1 MENFEELGSENT
13 TFQQGSISGNGG
25 GEPTLK
31 EADRKKLDG
40 IVRKMIQNKES
51 DENIRFVVNDFKKKY
66 GTSQPKGVTTGQN
79 TASQSASVNGGFSSG
94 SSKVRPQSKSGKGL
108 TEKPKTILQKMQED
122 AMSRPKVGE
131 EVKLKTKV
139 DVKVEQAV
147 KRDEQI
153 WSSNKPIG
161 QKVKAS
167 LKPVANQPVKKEKVV
182 TQAEF
187 DKNRYSNFD
196 YEYDNPDFENVAPE
210 ELSKTE
216 QYFTNFTETGIDP
229 SDFSRYLKNK
239 TEFFDRDPN
248 YRDNDSEKLRKS
260 FESDSYLQGY
270 VQDRASFLKNKMKY
284 AKTDEEKQKIIVE
297 YNELGQGYVQY
308 KQKYFPDLVKKEEEL
323 KNRNENLHK
332 RAKSGQGNALYQIG
346 KTIGS
351 FAEGVYRPIEDIIQA
366 GIENLDEGLGK
377 IGAGKL
383 LDEGVRRGRF
393 ARTIRDMENQ
403 DGFDTAFGTGKKVKY
418 GKDTYIV
425 TSNGNIV
432 DEDTGS
438 SINSFTDRGTL
449 QQILNKAETSK
460 EHGSFFSGVSLTK
473 QIVGTAGQII
483 SQVAMSRGIGGS
495 AATAGSFAKSG
506 AIVNATML
514 STASYNET
522 LSELLKAGVSESDAR
537 ASAAE
542 LSVYM
547 AGVGALTGALSPN
560 PKSAAL
566 VGQKFK
572 NEIVK
577 KAVTAYLDEGVS
589 GIKTLVRN
597 VSKEL
602 PKVAKE
608 MGLETG
614 QEYVETGAQKILN
627 ADINK
632 DLGRNIL
639 DESFTQD
646 EMMNIAL
653 VASLSS
659 GTTSGAGAVYKG
671 VSGMFGMDM
680 KTQFDAVSEMNDDDF
695 VKSLRVVVN
704 QGAISPE
711 RASEMVNEVRNYRN
725 YKNKLAEG
733 VTGRKAID
741 ATQLMA
747 ERDDLK
753 RQKKNLDEAFHPE
766 LDAKI
771 EEVNN
776 KISKILNGKEEAATS
791 TETGLKED
799 VTRPE
804 GEGDN
809 QGKTEDEKKV
819 DLETEEGL
827 KQNLDTGKWGM
838 LTGENPDAKQLSP
851 EENAKR
857 NQEAKK
863 WLEERGYSPKE
874 IKGKYDNEENSFYVP
889 NLTRED
895 AIEFAKTFN
904 QESVA
909 TNEGLVYQD
918 GSYNPRED
926 GSDVGGNYD
935 NYYSTMN
942 VGGKDVS
949 FQVNYNFD
957 KKINNESNQTKE
969 QSSKETG
976 GNKEGENTGNTTDVQ
991 DNDVTEEKTVTV
1003 SEKSRGNMT
1012 EDGEGNFVFYH
1023 YSPVQFDQ
1031 LDPSKSG
1038 SNKSAITSS
1047 TETGAWSSAG
1057 GVNYLYTRDGQRER
1071 MVKGDYGYEFKVPM
1085 DKVYDTD
1092 ADVNNYG
1099 EEAERRYAESHNGAK
1114 PNANVKTALITQ
1126 IASEN
1131 GYQVTVTSW
1140 EGTTRA
1146 QTNQPLTPSDTLVMN
1161 GTKMVKDFTKK
1172 YESNYDKKL
1181 ASEERYD
1188 FNTVRDLTNHL
1199 QDKYVK
1205 SGKMENVVGMQQ
1217 GAVVKRIMD
1226 ADIPEAYK
1234 KLYVDL
1240 LEKEGM
1246 TGALNSIP
1254 QDTKDRLKQVVIPD
1268 NETVEKMSTPDK
1280 AIKMINKMLDDLDK
1294 FSKGTA
1300 GINIA
1305 IPVAKAALQTV
1316 KAAIKAGKSISQA
1329 IQAGTDYVKN
1339 SSWYK
1344 NLSDSDKAE
1353 FDSKGLMR
1361 SIEEVQAKQVA
1372 ETIVKSETVDNKK
1385 STKATVRENTGQTD
1399 TSAKVTTTESKL
1411 LKEKFKNLQRGF
1423 KEGVKETNQFKK
1435 EFIEEV
1441 ENSIKGLKGL
1451 LSSETSRILKAVR
1464 DINPNNI
1471 VVVQNKIDRL
1481 VEIIENKEFYRDIKN
1496 VKSDVSKLS
1505 KSKSKPQNLTN
1516 IAKKAGKVNERYL
1529 SKKEASEYKDTL
1541 DKIKNGLLPVS
1552 NPNYKPFNVEEVLNT
1567 LERLNDSANT
1577 NQILQLA
1584 EDYGFADLGL
1594 SEKEIIELINSEN
1607 IDEYVDNLKEAKK
1620 KQILDNFRNIA
1631 KYSQIGLKEKVFQT
1645 ELSNGEKKIFKNL
1658 READLSN
1665 MSLQQLKDFTT
1676 VSDNIIMNE
1685 DFSGAGKIDVV
1696 VSVKKA
1702 GSDIKGRNISVND
1715 ITVDVSNKWL
1725 IPSWANPAEWT
1736 SSYISHITG
1745 INVFL
1750 NNMFGRKNGGF
1761 IYDKSKA
1768 LDLSDANTV
1777 KAQKEKELREAMSN
1791 KMDELSEKYPDI
1803 RDNKNNARRAVLAV
1817 LLQAERGN
1825 ISDMTRMKEKYIQ
1838 RSIDNILK
1846 SINSEQAFKQ
1856 VELMRNILTE
1866 LENIKTKEELIDY
1879 LEKNDKGNFEVLK
1892 TVRDFFAKNTQAL
1905 EEIANNYYNQK
1916 FDSRSYDDFYLAIM
1930 TKSTVPASLKKGD
1943 SDNIIGGNFGVDI
1956 VNLVKT
1962 GSLESRKQYAGL
1974 RNDTIIN
1981 LNFDDSVV
1989 SKYAEQVYTIEA
2001 TPTVMYIK
2009 EFFSDPQV
2017 ISTIGINNR
2026 IKLMELMGIKID
2038 ADSGNKFGNLKNID
2052 KNVIRM
2058 ERLVRQAATV
2068 WSLGGITQIIK
2079 QPMTMMA
2086 TVVRLG
2092 NKAYLLPK
2100 AMFSRGDAKEFLK
2113 IGSVS
2118 LRGDAMG
2125 ATVRLGDN
2133 VNFKNMSLSEKSKI
2147 KRLVENIAVGAS
2159 VTRQKA
2165 MEISMKALTY
2175 ADTYAFEST
2184 YIAHYMERLIELG
2197 VPESEIDM
2205 KTEHLKLDDEV
2216 RREARA
2222 YALNMANAAQTSTDV
2237 SEHSKLTTDQNW
2249 TAKVAMSIIMPFS
2262 NVSNNSTAR
2271 LYGAMS
2277 RAANTKGEAKEA
2289 WNEVIATALGETL
2302 SFHAVKNF
2310 VVPYLLG
2317 TLYNSFYGEEDEED
2331 KDFNWVFQFIKTVSS
2346 TFTDLVPYPEF
2357 IEAEAVNWL
2366 AYKTQKKEMQENGIN
2381 INNYDDFK
2389 NYIKYLPFKD
2399 TSDDT
2404 YSPAYLYKFEEANN
2418 YDTGI
2423 LSKAKDLGIYSV
2435 PIDQYKIVS
2444 EVYDALFNEKVTRDG
2459 KYGKVE
2465 YQIAPEHKN
2474 FIMVMALIESV
2485 NIIAAFDADIRRSF
2499 IEKRFREIVRESEK
2513 KNIKTD
2519 KGSSN
2524 SKPKKISD
2532 STWGHY

>member
-66 GTSQPKGVTTGQN
+66 GTSQPKGVSTGQN
-79 TASQSASVNGGFSSG
+79 TASQSASVNGGSSSG
-94 SSKVRPQSKSGKGL
+94 SQNVRPQSKSSYGFG
-108 TEKPKTILQKMQED
+108 ERPKTYLQKMQEEK
-122 AMSRPKVGE
+122 MSRPKVGE
-131 EVKLKTKV
+131 EVKLKTKA
-139 DVKVEQAV
+139 DVIVEQAV
-147 KRDEQI
+147 KRYEQN
-153 WSSNKPIG
+153 WSSNKPIE

-284 AKTDEEKQKIIVE
+284 AKTDKEKQKIIVE

-351 FAEGVYRPIEDIIQA
+351 FAEGVYRPIEDILQA

-393 ARTIRDMENQ
+393 TRTIRDMENQ
-403 DGFDTAFGTGKKVKY
+403 DGFDTASGTGKKVKY

-460 EHGSFFSGVSLTK
+460 EYGSFFSGVSLTK
-473 QIVGTAGQII
+473 QIVRITGQII

-560 PKSAAL
+560 SESAAL

-577 KAVTAYLDEGVS
+577 KAVTTYLDEGVS

-776 KISKILNGKEEAATS
+776 KISKVLNEKDEEATAS

-1268 NETVEKMSTPDK
+1268 N
-1280 AIKMINKMLDDLDK
+1280 
-1294 FSKGTA
+1294 TA

-1385 STKATVRENTGQTD
+1385 STKAIVRQNTGQTD
-1399 TSAKVTTTESKL
+1399 TSPKVTTTESKL

-1594 SEKEIIELINSEN
+1594 SEKEIIDLINSEN
-1607 IDEYVDNLKEAKK
+1607 IDEYVDNLKEAKR

-1645 ELSNGEKKIFKNL
+1645 EISDREKKQVKNL

-1676 VSDNIIMNE
+1676 VSDNITMNE

-1702 GSDIKGRNISVND
+1702 GNDIKGRNIPVND
-1715 ITVDVSNKWL
+1715 IIIDASSKWML
-1725 IPSWANPAEWT
+1725 PSWANPAEWT
-1736 SSYISHITG
+1736 SSFINHVTG
-1745 INVFL
+1745 INVFFVK
-1750 NNMFGRKNGGF
+1750 MFGRKDGGF
-1761 IYDKSKA
+1761 LYDKSKA
-1768 LDLSDANTV
+1768 LDLSDANTI
-1777 KAQKEKELREAMSN
+1777 KTQKEKEFREAMSN
-1791 KMDELSEKYPDI
+1791 KMDELSKKYPDI
-1803 RDNKNNARRAVLAV
+1803 RDNKNNARRAVLAI
-1817 LLQAERGN
+1817 LLQAEHGN
-1825 ISDMTRMKEKYIQ
+1825 VSDMTRLKEKYIKK
-1838 RSIDNILK
+1838 SIDNIAK
-1846 SINSEQAFKQ
+1846 SKNDAQSAKQ
-1856 VELMRNILTE
+1856 IELMQNILTE
-1866 LENIKTKEELIDY
+1866 LENIKTKEELINY

-1892 TVRDFFAKNTQAL
+1892 TARDFFAKNTQGL
-1905 EEIANNYYNQK
+1905 EEVANNYYNQK
-1916 FDSRSYDDFYLAIM
+1916 FDSRSYDDFYLPIM

-1943 SDNIIGGNFGVDI
+1943 SDNVIGGNFGADV

-1981 LNFDDSVV
+1981 LNFDDSAVG
-1989 SKYAEQVYTIEA
+1989 KYAEQVYTIEA
-2001 TPTVMYIK
+2001 TPVVMYVK

-2017 ISTIGINNR
+2017 MSTIGIGNR
-2026 IKLMELMGIKID
+2026 IKLMELIGRKID
-2038 ADSGNKFGNLKNID
+2038 LDSGNRFGNLQAID
-2052 KNVIRM
+2052 KNVMKI
-2058 ERLVRQAATV
+2058 EKAVRQVGVTMG
-2068 WSLGGITQIIK
+2068 LGGITQAPK
-2079 QPMTMMA
+2079 QFMTVMA
-2086 TVVRLG
+2086 TAIRLG

-2118 LRGDAMG
+2118 LRGDTIG

-2147 KRLVENIAVGAS
+2147 SRLIENIARGAS

-2165 MEISMKALTY
+2165 MEITMGALRF

-2222 YALNMANAAQTSTDV
+2222 YALNMANVAQTSSDQ
-2237 SEHSKLTTDQNW
+2237 SEHSKLATNQD
-2249 TAKVAMSIIMPFS
+2249 AVGKIAMTIIMPFS
-2262 NVSNNSTAR
+2262 GVPNNSMAR
-2271 LYGAMS
+2271 MYGAMS
-2277 RAANTKGEAKEA
+2277 RAASTKGASKEA
-2289 WNEVIATALGETL
+2289 LNEVIATSLGEVL
-2302 SFHAVKNF
+2302 SFHAMKNF
-2310 VVPYLLG
+2310 GIAYL
-2317 TLYNSFYGEEDEED
+2317 TNALYQAFYGEEDDEED
-2331 KDFNWVFQFIKTVSS
+2331 NFNWAFQTVKTISGG
-2346 TFTDLVPYPEF
+2346 FTDLIPYPEYL
-2357 IEAEAVNWL
+2357 EAEALNWL
-2366 AYKTQKKEMQENGIN
+2366 AYKTQKKEMQENGIKVD
-2381 INNYDDFK
+2381 NYDSFK
-2389 NYIKYLPFKD
+2389 NYIKYLPFKEA
-2399 TSDDT
+2399 SDDS
-2404 YSPAYLYKFEEANN
+2404 YSPVYLYKYEEVNN

-2423 LSKAKDLGIYSV
+2423 LSKAKDLGIYSI
-2435 PIDQYKIVS
+2435 PIDQYQTAS
-2444 EVYDALFNEKVTRDG
+2444 EVYEALFKGTVTRESR
-2459 KYGKVE
+2459 YSKVE
-2465 YQIAPEHKN
+2465 YEIAPEHKN
-2474 FIMVMALIESV
+2474 FIMTMALVETMTM
-2485 NIIAAFDADIRRSF
+2485 IAATDADTRRF
-2499 IEKRFREIVRESEK
+2499 MEKRFREIVRESDKEY
-2513 KNIKTD
+2513 IKTP
-2519 KGSSN
+2519 KNSSK

-2532 STWGHY
+2532 STWGKY